1 MSTPFQK
8 WSCIAFAAAALLGGA
23 PRARAGEARVIDIA
37 AKRFE
42 FSPRELVLK
51 RGEKVTLRL
60 RSGDVTHGFY
70 QKALGI
76 DTTIEPGK
84 TTEVTLTPEKA
95 GRYLTICD
103 HFCGSGHGGMSMTI
117 LVEEPGAKEASR

>member
-1 MSTPFQK
+1 MHVPPGK
-8 WSCIAFAAAALLGGA
+8 WSSVVLAAALLGAA
-23 PRARAGEARVIDIA
+23 PRTWAGEARVVEVT

-42 FSPRELVLK
+42 FNPREVVLK

-60 RSGDVTHGFY
+60 TSKDVTHGFY

-76 DTTIEPGK
+76 DATIEAGK

-103 HFCGSGHGGMSMTI
+103 HFCGSGHGGMNMAI
-117 LVEEPGAKEASR
+117 VVEEPGAKEASR